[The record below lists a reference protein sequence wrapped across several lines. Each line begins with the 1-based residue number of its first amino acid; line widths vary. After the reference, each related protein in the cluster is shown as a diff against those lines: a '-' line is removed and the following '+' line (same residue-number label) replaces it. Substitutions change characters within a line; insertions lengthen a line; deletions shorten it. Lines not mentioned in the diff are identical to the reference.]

1 MSSSRSLTPQD
12 ASQYDQIEAAVRET
26 ERGRWFLSEYAR
38 RNRNADTDVLLG
50 AIHRIESVVTGERGG
65 EDVVRFRGD
74 LMDMAD
80 AIARTRAEVAAL
92 SAPDQ
97 GESRL
102 TVASEALDSIVRA
115 TERATS
121 DILGAAEEVQE
132 AAWTL
137 RETGAD
143 GEICDA
149 LDRHATQ
156 IYTACSFQDLTAQR
170 TSRIVHTLRY
180 LEDRIASMIGIW
192 GSADDA
198 VPPLDGDGRVRGES
212 AAAFDAA
219 LDQSDVDRFLDM
231 ENPAPTAPARPPLA
245 AVTLHDDIAFL
256 PENPAFEPAE
266 AALPEADADDAPA
279 LAPMEAEDIAFAL
292 PMEEAEAPAAE
303 QALDEAREAAEDETP
318 TAQDDPERALEVAD
332 EALDVEADAVLFDR
346 SEPEFA
352 FEIAEAADD
361 ASAEAAQGTM
371 EETADESVALS
382 LPPQDAPDRAVE
394 TAAATADEEEAETG
408 REPAET
414 AEVRF
419 ALLTTTATAT
429 GLAAS
434 DDLAAAFPDLDRLS
448 IEEKIALF
456 A

>member
-1 MSSSRSLTPQD
+1 MSLRGVMSSSRSLTPQD
-12 ASQYDQIEAAVRET
+12 ASQYDLIEAAVRET
-26 ERGRWFLSEYAR
+26 ERGRWFLEEYAR

-50 AIHRIESVVTGERGG
+50 AIHRLESAVSGDRG
-65 EDVVRFRGD
+65 DDAVRFRGD

-92 SAPDQ
+92 SAPDH

-121 DILGAAEEVQE
+121 DILGAAEAVQE

-143 GEICDA
+143 GALCDD

-192 GSADDA
+192 GSEEGVPDLDADTRIRRD
-198 VPPLDGDGRVRGES
+198 S
-212 AAAFDAA
+212 AAALDAA
-219 LDQSDVDRFLDM
+219 LDQTDVDRFLDM
-231 ENPAPTAPARPPLA
+231 ESPAAAPAPQRPPLSGLALHEDLAFVPANPLDGAGDASETAETA
-245 AVTLHDDIAFL
+245 AEFEAAADIAADL
-256 PENPAFEPAE
+256 AAE
-266 AALPEADADDAPA
+266 AVAEEEFAEEA
-279 LAPMEAEDIAFAL
+279 LAEEPSAEVDLLEAT
-292 PMEEAEAPAAE
+292 PAAE
-303 QALDEAREAAEDETP
+303 TAPDTAETDAERAVAALAEALL
-318 TAQDDPERALEVAD
+318 AQDAA
-332 EALDVEADAVLFDR
+332 DVET
-346 SEPEFA
+346 
-352 FEIAEAADD
+352 
-361 ASAEAAQGTM
+361 SAEADIAG
-371 EETADESVALS
+371 ETREQAALGD
-382 LPPQDAPDRAVE
+382 LFDMAAEPRKPVD
-394 TAAATADEEEAETG
+394 AAAPAVPKKA
-408 REPAET
+408 RVPAAPEP
-414 AEVRF
+414 
-419 ALLTTTATAT
+419 
-429 GLAAS
+429 
-434 DDLAAAFPDLDRLS
+434 DDLAAAFLDLDELS

>member
-1 MSSSRSLTPQD
+1 MSSSRSLTPHD
-12 ASQYDQIEAAVRET
+12 ASQYDLIEAAVRET
-26 ERGRWFLSEYAR
+26 ERGRWFLEEYAR

-50 AIHRIESVVTGERGG
+50 AIHRLESAVTGERGGG

-92 SAPDQ
+92 TAPDH

-121 DILGAAEEVQE
+121 DILGAAEAVQE

-143 GEICDA
+143 GALCDD
-149 LDRHATQ
+149 LDRHATG

-192 GSADDA
+192 GPEEGVPDLDA
-198 VPPLDGDGRVRGES
+198 EARIRRDT
-212 AAAFDAA
+212 AATLNAA
-219 LDQSDVDRFLDM
+219 LDQTDVDRFLDM
-231 ENPAPTAPARPPLA
+231 ESPAAPVAPTRPPLS
-245 AVTLHDDIAFL
+245 AVALHDDLAFVPADSFDGEGEGAAPEMAVAPADIAADLAADFAAEAVADIDTEAL
-256 PENPAFEPAE
+256 AQVAVAENAVAEPQTPEPAPDAAEAAADRAVAALAEALLAQDVEEDEPTEDAITADEAVAE
-266 AALPEADADDAPA
+266 AALGDLFDPPADTAQ
-279 LAPMEAEDIAFAL
+279 
-292 PMEEAEAPAAE
+292 PAAE
-303 QALDEAREAAEDETP
+303 AAPTAAEK
-318 TAQDDPERALEVAD
+318 
-332 EALDVEADAVLFDR
+332 
-346 SEPEFA
+346 
-352 FEIAEAADD
+352 
-361 ASAEAAQGTM
+361 ASAPA
-371 EETADESVALS
+371 
-382 LPPQDAPDRAVE
+382 
-394 TAAATADEEEAETG
+394 
-408 REPAET
+408 PAE
-414 AEVRF
+414 V
-419 ALLTTTATAT
+419 
-429 GLAAS
+429 
-434 DDLAAAFPDLDRLS
+434 DDLAAAFLDLDELS

>member
-12 ASQYDQIEAAVRET
+12 ASQYDLIEAAVRET
-26 ERGRWFLSEYAR
+26 ERGRWFLEEYAR

-50 AIHRIESVVTGERGG
+50 AIHRLESAVTGERGG
-65 EDVVRFRGD
+65 DDAVRFRGD

-121 DILGAAEEVQE
+121 DILGAAEAVQE

-143 GEICDA
+143 GALCDE
-149 LDRHATQ
+149 LDRHATG

-192 GSADDA
+192 GPAAGVPDLDADARIRRDT
-198 VPPLDGDGRVRGES
+198 GES
-212 AAAFDAA
+212 LSAA
-219 LDQSDVDRFLDM
+219 LDQTDVDRFLDM
-231 ENPAPTAPARPPLA
+231 EAPAAAAAPSARAPLSGIA
-245 AVTLHDDIAFL
+245 LHEDLAFL
-256 PENPAFEPAE
+256 PEAPAE
-266 AALPEADADDAPA
+266 AAAVAPEAPNDALPTRAAVAEAAVVEEPAEEPAPEETLPVEAAADPEADAPADGLSTEDDAA
-279 LAPMEAEDIAFAL
+279 DGTGADEAAIGDLFDQA
-292 PMEEAEAPAAE
+292 AEAPRPSAGTAPVTVVKPAAP
-303 QALDEAREAAEDETP
+303 A
-318 TAQDDPERALEVAD
+318 
-332 EALDVEADAVLFDR
+332 
-346 SEPEFA
+346 
-352 FEIAEAADD
+352 
-361 ASAEAAQGTM
+361 
-371 EETADESVALS
+371 
-382 LPPQDAPDRAVE
+382 
-394 TAAATADEEEAETG
+394 
-408 REPAET
+408 PAEI
-414 AEVRF
+414 
-419 ALLTTTATAT
+419 
-429 GLAAS
+429 
-434 DDLAAAFPDLDRLS
+434 DDLAAAFLDLDALS

>member
-1 MSSSRSLTPQD
+1 MSSSRSLTPHD
-12 ASQYDQIEAAVRET
+12 ASQYDLIEAAVRET
-26 ERGRWFLSEYAR
+26 ERGRWFLEEYAR

-50 AIHRIESVVTGERGG
+50 AIHRLESAVTGERGGG

-92 SAPDQ
+92 SGADH

-121 DILGAAEEVQE
+121 DILGAAEAVQE

-143 GEICDA
+143 GALCDD
-149 LDRHATQ
+149 LDRHATG

-192 GSADDA
+192 GSETGVPDLDA
-198 VPPLDGDGRVRGES
+198 EARIRRDT
-212 AAAFDAA
+212 AATLNAA
-219 LDQSDVDRFLDM
+219 LDQTDVDRFLDM
-231 ENPAPTAPARPPLA
+231 ESPAAPSAPSRPPLSAVALHEDLAFVPADPFDGEGETAPVDFAAEA
-245 AVTLHDDIAFL
+245 AVEIEAEAAFAEETLVEEAFADTVVAEAER
-256 PENPAFEPAE
+256 PEASAPAPDAAETDADRAVAALAEALLAQDAEDVAVAEEAVAE
-266 AALPEADADDAPA
+266 AALGDLFDTPA
-279 LAPMEAEDIAFAL
+279 EITR
-292 PMEEAEAPAAE
+292 PAAE
-303 QALDEAREAAEDETP
+303 P
-318 TAQDDPERALEVAD
+318 TTA
-332 EALDVEADAVLFDR
+332 
-346 SEPEFA
+346 
-352 FEIAEAADD
+352 IAEK
-361 ASAEAAQGTM
+361 ASAPAPAQ
-371 EETADESVALS
+371 V
-382 LPPQDAPDRAVE
+382 
-394 TAAATADEEEAETG
+394 
-408 REPAET
+408 
-414 AEVRF
+414 
-419 ALLTTTATAT
+419 
-429 GLAAS
+429 
-434 DDLAAAFPDLDRLS
+434 DDLAAAFLDLDELS